1 MHKPFPHTSAFP
13 AAGTLAVY
21 AALAPDHRQL
31 IKDTMTQD
39 LDALEQAAGKPDALA
54 TAQMLHRI
62 QGALLALQM
71 RAPASHFEALEEEL
85 ATGLS
90 AGAAARIHDQAAVVR
105 DLMDRLHAWQP
116 VPVQSSGNT
125 RPS

>member
-1 MHKPFPHTSAFP
+1 MHKSLPHAPAGP

-31 IKDTMTQD
+31 IRDTMTQD
-39 LDALEQAAGKPDALA
+39 LDALEQAAEKPDAVA

-85 ATGLS
+85 AAGLS
-90 AGAAARIHDQAAVVR
+90 AAAAARIHDQATVVR
-105 DLMDRLHAWQP
+105 GLMDRLHAWQP
-116 VPVQSSGNT
+116 AAVQSSGNT

>member
-1 MHKPFPHTSAFP
+1 MHKPLPHAPAGP

-31 IKDTMTQD
+31 IRDTMTQD
-39 LDALEQAAGKPDALA
+39 LDALERAAEKPDAVA

-71 RAPASHFEALEEEL
+71 RAPASRFEALEEEL
-85 ATGLS
+85 AAGLS
-90 AGAAARIHDQAAVVR
+90 ATAAARIHDQATVVR
-105 DLMDRLHAWQP
+105 GLMDRLHAWQP
-116 VPVQSSGNT
+116 AAVQSSGNT

>member
-1 MHKPFPHTSAFP
+1 MHKSLPHAPAGP

-31 IKDTMTQD
+31 IRDTMTQD
-39 LDALEQAAGKPDALA
+39 LDALEQAAEKPDAVA

-85 ATGLS
+85 STGLS
-90 AGAAARIHDQAAVVR
+90 AAAAARIHDQATVVR
-105 DLMDRLHAWQP
+105 SLMDRLHAWQP
-116 VPVQSSGNT
+116 AAVQSSGNT